1 MKKPDLFTRGGFRYR
16 NWIPAKVEPA
26 VRIASPTWLAVE
38 RPFPRKS
45 KIRVAALSSA
55 GCGVCGNHRRG
66 AGATPWDP
74 WDCDAT
80 VSADYSVDWIDRWSS
95 RRFPRWPGS
104 GRGRKRRHWPP
115 WKKPIPL
122 HTIRPCS
129 IHSSFIQLK
138 IIYKILK
145 INTWRWDRWR
155 ARRAFRSRKPEAV
168 ADLGW
173 SAPTRTTWMKIWV
186 RRRRSES
193 CPWRVWSVSSRP
205 NRRPPLCP
213 VRRWRRRWRR
223 RLWSNPLRS
232 WRCWW
237 RRTQSPYC
245 PVLQLANEIQ
255 MKCCWLDKSSDKW
268 KSWREKFARS
278 KEPKRSRL
286 DGSRSATIFFALK
299 ADEWAVRFPVDWFR
313 FVGRGSAD

>member
-1 MKKPDLFTRGGFRYR
+1 MKNPDLFTRGGFRYR

-129 IHSSFIQLK
+129 IQSSFIQLK
-138 IIYKILK
+138 IIYKIPKK
-145 INTWRWDRWR
+145 IPEDGISDGRGERSVLGGRKRLRISGDLHRHGRRGWRFGCGDAAQKVVLDVFGASLPGQTDGHHCAQSDDDDEDDDGGCGRIHFAHGAVGDGGPSLRTAPFCNRPMKFKWNVVDLTSRVTSGKVDVR
-155 ARRAFRSRKPEAV
+155 SSHGQRSRSEA
-168 ADLGW
+168 D
-173 SAPTRTTWMKIWV
+173 
-186 RRRRSES
+186 
-193 CPWRVWSVSSRP
+193 
-205 NRRPPLCP
+205 
-213 VRRWRRRWRR
+213 
-223 RLWSNPLRS
+223 
-232 WRCWW
+232 
-237 RRTQSPYC
+237 
-245 PVLQLANEIQ
+245 
-255 MKCCWLDKSSDKW
+255 
-268 KSWREKFARS
+268 
-278 KEPKRSRL
+278 
-286 DGSRSATIFFALK
+286 
-299 ADEWAVRFPVDWFR
+299 
-313 FVGRGSAD
+313 